1 MVALEGRQ
9 LMAIS
14 IRDLAAALALIC
26 FGVGL
31 VALMDPLARLL

>member
-1 MVALEGRQ
+1 MTLLEGRQ
-9 LMAIS
+9 IMAIS

-26 FGVGL
+26 FAVGL